1 MQSYTGCAIFMFLIA
16 NCTLTSHIISIRQ
29 ILSECVGCD
38 QPHTGQCVCL
48 VTIEP
53 ACPLWA
59 NFTELLYLY
68 PWPLSPMAAIQ
79 GTHWL
84 VIDTFGSHSPPK
96 HNNAPGTADKKYV
109 QIIFQLRSIVVH
121 GATEQR
127 TTENVIK
134 NYFPGLWF
142 SVPRVR
148 VEPRNSVNPLMGIVC
163 VCSSVAVCWCRVRKP
178 SVLLNC
184 CYTLVTGH
192 GTWSRLLPPGPLA
205 SVGTFLEAPPQYANI
220 FIFYLFY

>member
-1 MQSYTGCAIFMFLIA
+1 
-16 NCTLTSHIISIRQ
+16 
-29 ILSECVGCD
+29 
-38 QPHTGQCVCL
+38 
-48 VTIEP
+48 
-53 ACPLWA
+53 
-59 NFTELLYLY
+59 
-68 PWPLSPMAAIQ
+68 MAAIQ

-96 HNNAPGTADKKYV
+96 HNNAPGTAADKKYV

-192 GTWSRLLPPGPLA
+192 GLGSCRRDHWPVWEHFLRHRPSMQTYLYSIYFINIPRIIFVPFSSFFTATTGP
-205 SVGTFLEAPPQYANI
+205 I
-220 FIFYLFY
+220 FIDKWRSDVDI

>member
-1 MQSYTGCAIFMFLIA
+1 
-16 NCTLTSHIISIRQ
+16 
-29 ILSECVGCD
+29 
-38 QPHTGQCVCL
+38 
-48 VTIEP
+48 
-53 ACPLWA
+53 
-59 NFTELLYLY
+59 
-68 PWPLSPMAAIQ
+68 MAAIQ

-84 VIDTFGSHSPPK
+84 VIDTFGSYSPPNTQQLRAR
-96 HNNAPGTADKKYV
+96 HGADTDKKYV

-163 VCSSVAVCWCRVRKP
+163 VCSSVAVCWSRVRKP

-184 CYTLVTGH
+184 SYTLVTGH
-192 GTWSRLLPPGPLA
+192 RTWSRLLLPGPLA